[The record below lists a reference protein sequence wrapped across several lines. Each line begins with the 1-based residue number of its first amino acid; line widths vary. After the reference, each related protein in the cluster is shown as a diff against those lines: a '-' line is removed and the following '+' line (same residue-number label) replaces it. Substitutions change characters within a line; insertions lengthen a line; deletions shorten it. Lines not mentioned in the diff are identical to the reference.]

1 VTRPIPALTRRG
13 SASPWRTLGV
23 RAGIAIGLLVTA
35 FALLWFDRDGLR
47 DNIDG
52 VVTFADTLYFTMIT
66 ITTVGYGDIVPVT
79 ERARLTD
86 AFLLTPIRLFIWLLF
101 LGTAF
106 DLLFKRMWERWRMTR
121 IQEGLTGHVVIA
133 GFGKN
138 GSTAAAELLRL
149 GLPVARLVAID
160 CTESACLTARELGA
174 AVMQG
179 DASRDE
185 LLKAVNI
192 DRASRLI
199 VSAGRDDTSI
209 LIVLSARKLNP
220 DLPIAVT
227 IREQDNED
235 IAHNAG
241 ATRVINPVA
250 VTGRMLAEPVG
261 GDSGGSALAG

>member
-1 VTRPIPALTRRG
+1 VPRPIPPLTRRR
-13 SASPWRTLGV
+13 AANPWRVLGA
-23 RAGIAIGLLVTA
+23 RASLAAALLVTA
-35 FALLWFDRDGLR
+35 FTLLWFDRNGLK
-47 DNIDG
+47 DNLDG

-79 ERARLTD
+79 ERARLID

-106 DLLFKRMWERWRMTR
+106 DLLLKRVWERWRMTQ
-121 IQEGLTGHVVIA
+121 IQRGLTGHVVIA

-138 GSTAAAELLRL
+138 GSTAATELLRL
-149 GLPVARLVAID
+149 GEDPTRLVAID
-160 CTESACLTARELGA
+160 CMEEACARARDLGA
-174 AVMQG
+174 AVIQG

-185 LLKAVNI
+185 LLEAVNI
-192 DRASRLI
+192 GQAARLI

-209 LIVLSARKLNP
+209 LIVLSARKLAP

-227 IREQDNED
+227 IRSEDNED

-241 ATRVINPVA
+241 ATRVINPVS
-250 VTGRMLAEPVG
+250 VTGRLLAEPV
-261 GDSGGSALAG
+261 

>member
-1 VTRPIPALTRRG
+1 VPRPIPALTRRRL
-13 SASPWRTLGV
+13 ANPWRTLGV
-23 RAGIAIGLLVTA
+23 RAVVAVSLLLTA
-35 FALLWFDRDGLR
+35 FALLWFDRDGLQ

-52 VVTFADTLYFTMIT
+52 AVTFADTLYFTMIT

-79 ERARLTD
+79 ERARLID

-106 DLLFKRMWERWRMTR
+106 DLLLKRVWERWRMTR
-121 IQEGLTGHVVIA
+121 IQEGLSGHVVIA

-149 GLPVARLVAID
+149 GLKPRELVAID
-160 CTESACLTARELGA
+160 CTETACAVARDLGA

-185 LLKAVNI
+185 LLEAVNI
-192 DRASRLI
+192 GTASRMI

-220 DLPIAVT
+220 QLPIAVT
-227 IREQDNED
+227 IREEDNED

-241 ATRVINPVA
+241 ATKVINPVA
-250 VTGRMLAEPVG
+250 VTGRMLAEPV
-261 GDSGGSALAG
+261 